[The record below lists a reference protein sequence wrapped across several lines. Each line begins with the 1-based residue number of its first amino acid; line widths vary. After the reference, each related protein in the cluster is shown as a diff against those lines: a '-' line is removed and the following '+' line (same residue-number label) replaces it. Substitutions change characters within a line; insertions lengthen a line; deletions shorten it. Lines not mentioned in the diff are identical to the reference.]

1 MFLNLIAR
9 FFFVLIGITPF
20 PLLGIWEYSA
30 YFVTRY
36 ILKYRKKVVRKNLE
50 LAFPKQSDAYYKKL
64 EKQFY
69 HYFVRNFLE
78 MAKTAHISGSTLAS
92 LNRFSNVDEINKYLR
107 EGKSVILAFG
117 HHNNWVWPMILSEMV
132 NAPVYMVYRQL
143 ANKHIDG
150 WLRNNRCAPNVI
162 YVEKKSTAR
171 YFLKAAKEQQPSV
184 FMMVADQS
192 PSSDKGI
199 HWVDF
204 MNIKTPFYRGI
215 EFFSTKFNMPVFFT
229 ETIGTKKYNY
239 EHTFRLIY
247 DGTEKVKEGI
257 ITQRFA
263 SALEEAVKKQ
273 PENYLWSHK
282 RWKKII
288 EYE

>member
-1 MFLNLIAR
+1 
-9 FFFVLIGITPF
+9 
-20 PLLGIWEYSA
+20 
-30 YFVTRY
+30 
-36 ILKYRKKVVRKNLE
+36 
-50 LAFPKQSDAYYKKL
+50 
-64 EKQFY
+64 
-69 HYFVRNFLE
+69 
-78 MAKTAHISGSTLAS
+78 
-92 LNRFSNVDEINKYLR
+92 
-107 EGKSVILAFG
+107 
-117 HHNNWVWPMILSEMV
+117 
-132 NAPVYMVYRQL
+132 
-143 ANKHIDG
+143 
-150 WLRNNRCAPNVI
+150 
-162 YVEKKSTAR
+162 
-171 YFLKAAKEQQPSV
+171 
-184 FMMVADQS
+184 MMVADQS